1 MMAAVKE
8 RAPGVGVAPLCSA
21 LGLPRATLY
30 RTWRRERFPVA
41 PKPRPKPA
49 RALGQQFGLPS
60 LTTSL
65 RQFLANN

>member
-21 LGLPRATLY
+21 LGLPKATLY
-30 RTWRRERFPVA
+30 RTWHRERFPVA

-49 RALGQQFGLPS
+49 KSKEKKSA
-60 LTTSL
+60 
-65 RQFLANN
+65 